1 MNITIADRI
10 KLRRKELDLSPEY
23 IAQQLGVSRA
33 TYYRYESGYIK
44 KFPASLL
51 IPLSKILNT
60 TTEYLINAPLY
71 QNFTEIDELK
81 KCTFSVNEI
90 KLIKK
95 YRQLDADGKQRI
107 ENQLNFE
114 VEQLKDK
121 ESAPSGAAV

>member
-1 MNITIADRI
+1 MTREEYIKNLIKENGYNIKSFAAAIGVPYSTLLTMLNGSIGGAAVETVIKICDKLNIPVENLRNEHFSFNTIAQ
-10 KLRRKELDLSPEY
+10 S
-23 IAQQLGVSRA
+23 
-33 TYYRYESGYIK
+33 
-44 KFPASLL
+44 
-51 IPLSKILNT
+51 
-60 TTEYLINAPLY
+60 
-71 QNFTEIDELK
+71 NFTDDEL
-81 KCTFSVNEI
+81 